1 MAKISGHLTTSLKS
15 DYFARRKD
23 MIDMYDSRKDT
34 QEHIMKVG
42 ELLTKLQVKLEDRKR
57 LHDHSKLK
65 EPEKAIFDEFTPK
78 LKDCTYGSDEY
89 KGYLESMKIA
99 LDHHYTEN
107 RHHPEHFEN
116 GIQDMNIV
124 DICEMIADWKAA
136 SLRHADGDIMKSI
149 EINQK
154 RFGYSDELKSILI
167 NTVKQCFD

>member
-1 MAKISGHLTTSLKS
+1 
-15 DYFARRKD
+15 
-23 MIDMYDSRKDT
+23 MIAENT
-34 QEHIMKVG
+34 QEHITKVG
-42 ELLTKLQVKLEDRKR
+42 EFLTKLQVKLEDRKR

-65 EPEKAIFDEFTPK
+65 EPEKTIFDEFTPK

-99 LDHHYTEN
+99 LDHHYAEN

>member
-1 MAKISGHLTTSLKS
+1 
-15 DYFARRKD
+15 
-23 MIDMYDSRKDT
+23 MYDSRKDT
-34 QEHIMKVG
+34 REHITKVG

-57 LHDHSKLK
+57 LHDDSKLK
-65 EPEKAIFDEFTPK
+65 DPEKAIFDEFTPK
-78 LKDCTYGSDEY
+78 LKSCTYGSDEY

-99 LDHHYTEN
+99 LDHHYAEN

>member
-1 MAKISGHLTTSLKS
+1 
-15 DYFARRKD
+15 
-23 MIDMYDSRKDT
+23 
-34 QEHIMKVG
+34 MKVG

-65 EPEKAIFDEFTPK
+65 EPEKDIFDEFTPK

-99 LDHHYTEN
+99 LDHHYAEN

>member
-1 MAKISGHLTTSLKS
+1 
-15 DYFARRKD
+15 
-23 MIDMYDSRKDT
+23 MYDSRKDT
-34 QEHIMKVG
+34 REHIAKVG

-57 LHDHSKLK
+57 LHDDSKLK
-65 EPEKAIFDEFTPK
+65 DPEKAIFDEFTPK
-78 LKDCTYGSDEY
+78 LKSCTYGSDEY

-99 LDHHYTEN
+99 LDHHYAEN